1 MSDEAAR
8 KAETIRL
15 WGHTLGPDGSLQV
28 VSPSQRKTFDL
39 CPLKWYNGKVLH
51 MPGKPASGGAK
62 LGGECHERTE
72 TFLKTGSDVRGS
84 IELIGAD
91 QLKPYLWAAPFKGG
105 PGIVEGPLT
114 GPILMTPGGVKIS
127 GFIDYEIP
135 GSHATEGPGYHR
147 PIIIDHKFRGDVE
160 QWAETEEELGV
171 DPQAVLYTVHALE
184 REPAA
189 QEVEFMHLNVQTKS
203 PRFPKKVS
211 HVFTREEAQDQWV
224 KQASIIDQQMAKV
237 AKLPVAEVPH
247 AGSAGCRA
255 FGGCDYAATCPHAPM
270 NRLAAGLRGDGP
282 PVINLSSS
290 RFSKPSQYERINP
303 MGLVSQIN
311 AAASPPAAPVAPTPA
326 PAAVSTQTV
335 AQAVRGHV
343 YMLSGDRM
351 ARFEGAVG
359 SRFIFRL
366 QDGVSLVTPAGT
378 ESAEDLTGTIAEELF
393 TGQGGKPAA
402 PAVTEA
408 KRRPQIVDVPST
420 PAPAPVQTA
429 PAAPVASIVPPGEG
443 KPTDP
448 AALAPAATGVVVTV
462 TTAEAIATPAPES
475 ATAAPA
481 EGAKRGRKPKA
492 DADVTKADKL
502 LMLLVN
508 CSAPNATD
516 LSGYVKG
523 LADGIAARESLPDVR
538 LAPKTSDCSYGGWK
552 GMIAIEALKAPPVGV
567 CSIISGELSD
577 PVIEALSGIAPMVVR
592 PTR

>member
-1 MSDEAAR
+1 
-8 KAETIRL
+8 
-15 WGHTLGPDGSLQV
+15 
-28 VSPSQRKTFDL
+28 
-39 CPLKWYNGKVLH
+39 
-51 MPGKPASGGAK
+51 
-62 LGGECHERTE
+62 
-72 TFLKTGSDVRGS
+72 
-84 IELIGAD
+84 
-91 QLKPYLWAAPFKGG
+91 
-105 PGIVEGPLT
+105 
-114 GPILMTPGGVKIS
+114 
-127 GFIDYEIP
+127 
-135 GSHATEGPGYHR
+135 
-147 PIIIDHKFRGDVE
+147 
-160 QWAETEEELGV
+160 
-171 DPQAVLYTVHALE
+171 
-184 REPAA
+184 
-189 QEVEFMHLNVQTKS
+189 
-203 PRFPKKVS
+203 
-211 HVFTREEAQDQWV
+211 
-224 KQASIIDQQMAKV
+224 
-237 AKLPVAEVPH
+237 
-247 AGSAGCRA
+247 
-255 FGGCDYAATCPHAPM
+255 
-270 NRLAAGLRGDGP
+270 
-282 PVINLSSS
+282 
-290 RFSKPSQYERINP
+290 
-303 MGLVSQIN
+303 
-311 AAASPPAAPVAPTPA
+311 
-326 PAAVSTQTV
+326 
-335 AQAVRGHV
+335 
-343 YMLSGDRM
+343 MLSGDRM

-448 AALAPAATGVVVTV
+448 AAIATGATGVTVTV

-552 GMIAIEALKAPPVGV
+552 AMIAIEALKAPPVGV